1 MFSLIL
7 IFRSLGVLVHANA
20 ANLGL
25 PVRFSAEIEA
35 AQINE
40 NERRALSDFALSL
53 YQQVEAHRVN
63 EAFARY
69 QSRIA
74 EDKFKSEEAL
84 WDIIRER
91 SNPALAIRAG
101 QGLIER
107 LVKAGNLRD
116 AWQVLIYCFEKN
128 DQQYRLASGNSTL
141 QLTAAATNTK
151 EKLISVELLRFF
163 DKDFPKHPE
172 TTVALL
178 KAVEFL
184 IADARDTVGAQSYCR
199 IFESN
204 FRKQQ
209 KPERFRTC
217 SWRLVSFPDPGQ
229 SMTTTCVQRPACVDE
244 RADRCIDH
252 CVDG

>member
-1 MFSLIL
+1 MLLSFSLLLSNAGWFNLLTMSCWVFSLIL

-116 AWQVLIYCFEKN
+116 AWQVLIYCFEKMTSSTVSPVVIARYN
-128 DQQYRLASGNSTL
+128 SRQQLPI
-141 QLTAAATNTK
+141 Q
-151 EKLISVELLRFF
+151 
-163 DKDFPKHPE
+163 
-172 TTVALL
+172 
-178 KAVEFL
+178 
-184 IADARDTVGAQSYCR
+184 
-199 IFESN
+199 
-204 FRKQQ
+204 RK
-209 KPERFRTC
+209 
-217 SWRLVSFPDPGQ
+217 S
-229 SMTTTCVQRPACVDE
+229 
-244 RADRCIDH
+244 
-252 CVDG
+252 